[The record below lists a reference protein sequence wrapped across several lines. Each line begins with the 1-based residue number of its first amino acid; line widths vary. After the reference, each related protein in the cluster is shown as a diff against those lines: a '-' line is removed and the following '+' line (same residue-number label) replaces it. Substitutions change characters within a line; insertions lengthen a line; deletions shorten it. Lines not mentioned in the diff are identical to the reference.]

1 MTARGRGR
9 TVFVAGFVVLLL
21 DGAAAIWLG
30 QVSGRGVLIGVGFV
44 LVAAAL
50 GLALLYRRWVAA
62 LEAVDAAQAEAHR
75 GLDAL
80 RRAAS
85 DARVPRQPGP

>member
-1 MTARGRGR
+1 MTARSRGR
-9 TVFVAGFVVLLL
+9 TVFLVGFVVLLL

-30 QVSGRGVLIGVGFV
+30 QVSGRGVLVGVGVV

-50 GLALLYRRWVAA
+50 GLALLFRRWLAA
-62 LEAVDAAQAEAHR
+62 LDAVDAAQREAR
-75 GLDAL
+75 REVEAL

-85 DARVPRQPGP
+85 DARAARPPDP

>member
-1 MTARGRGR
+1 MTVRGRGR
-9 TVFVAGFVVLLL
+9 TVFLVGFVVLLL

-30 QVSGRGVLIGVGFV
+30 QVSGRGVLVGVGVV

-50 GLALLYRRWVAA
+50 GLALVYRRWLAA
-62 LEAVDAAQAEAHR
+62 LAEVDRAQREAHR
-75 GLDAL
+75 EVEAL

-85 DARVPRQPGP
+85 GARWPRPPGP

>member
-1 MTARGRGR
+1 MSARRRGRA
-9 TVFVAGFVVLLL
+9 VFVVGFVVLLL

-30 QVSGRGVLIGVGFV
+30 QVSARGVLVGVGVV

-50 GLALLYRRWVAA
+50 GLALLYRRWLAA
-62 LEAVDAAQAEAHR
+62 LDAVDAAQLEAHR
-75 GLDAL
+75 GIDAL

-85 DARVPRQPGP
+85 DARRARPPEP